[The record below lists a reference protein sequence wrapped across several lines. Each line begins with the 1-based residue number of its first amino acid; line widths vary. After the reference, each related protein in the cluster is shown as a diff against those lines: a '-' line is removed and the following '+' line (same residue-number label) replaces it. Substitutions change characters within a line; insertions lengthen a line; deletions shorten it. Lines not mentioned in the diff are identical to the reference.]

1 MLKIRVCSAFC
12 LNSSLVEGKIV
23 VCDDASGSK
32 EAYRASAL
40 GAIVL
45 NEDRKDV
52 AFVLSLPASTLAKED
67 YDVVMSYINST
78 E

>member
-1 MLKIRVCSAFC
+1 MLNIRVCFDFC
-12 LNSSLVEGKIV
+12 LDSSLVEGKIV